1 MDNLLYAQA
10 FENKLNKSYGY
21 EFQAIFFEI
30 MKNIYKDDFI
40 MPRPQGRLGDKKND
54 GYIPSIG
61 EYFAV
66 YGPETADL
74 NISYTVQKLETDFTG
89 LMHNIESGEWTKP
102 INKFTYVVN
111 TRFQNLFPT
120 EIVQKADELSSKYSI
135 SITLMSSYDIKQKFN
150 ELTTENKK
158 LILQMYISLDEMSLN
173 VPILNGLIDKIYDRD
188 YQRSKIDGLM
198 DFEEKIKF
206 NNLNYD
212 RYIDLIN
219 ASYSINSLDSALNN
233 LDPTG
238 TTQEQLGS
246 LLKNIYEDGKKKY
259 IYENDIFDYLVEEL
273 IGDCSNN
280 LSSVDYKVVRETVLI
295 IISKYFENCTV
306 FEKSKVIES

>member
-1 MDNLLYAQA
+1 MDNLLYIQA

-21 EFQAIFFEI
+21 EFQTIFFEI
-30 MKNIYKDDFI
+30 MKGIYKDNFI

-54 GYIPSIG
+54 GYIPSTG

-74 NISYTVQKLETDFTG
+74 NINYTIEKLETDFTG
-89 LMHNIESGEWTKP
+89 LMKNIESGDWKNK

-111 TRFQNLFPT
+111 TRFQRLFPT
-120 EIVQKADELSSKYSI
+120 AIVQKADELSANYSI
-135 SITLMSSYDIKQKFN
+135 PITLMGSYDIKQLFN
-150 ELTTENKK
+150 ELSSENKK
-158 LILQMYISLDEMSLN
+158 LILQMYVSLDEISLN
-173 VPILNGLIDKIYDRD
+173 VPILNILIDKIYDLD

-212 RYIDLIN
+212 RHIDLIN
-219 ASYSINSLDSALNN
+219 ASYSINSLDFALNS

-238 TTQEQLGS
+238 ASQEQLGS
-246 LLKNIYEDGKKKY
+246 LMKNIYQDGKIKY
-259 IYENDIFDYLVEEL
+259 TDENEIFDYILEKL
-273 IGDCSNN
+273 MSDCSDN
-280 LSSVDYKVVRETVLI
+280 LSPMNYKFARETVMI
-295 IISKYFENCTV
+295 VISKYFENCTV
-306 FEKSKVIES
+306 FEKNKVIES